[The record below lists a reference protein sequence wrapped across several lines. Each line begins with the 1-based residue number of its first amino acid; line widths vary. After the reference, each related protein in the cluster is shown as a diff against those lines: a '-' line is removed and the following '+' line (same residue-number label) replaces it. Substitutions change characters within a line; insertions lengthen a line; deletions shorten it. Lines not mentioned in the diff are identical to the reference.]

1 LRHAPTRF
9 APTTAHVQ
17 AAGGGVES
25 DQARSF
31 AVGVAI
37 IGCFDLRV
45 CGPALREIS
54 PYVELLPVRAVNRRE
69 RDGSASETTAEP
81 TTTGSVTGQ
90 RMRAIT
96 QTEYGTADVLR
107 LAEIERPAIG
117 ADEALV
123 KVRAAGLDRGTWH
136 LMAGMPYAARLAVGL
151 RAPKN
156 LVPGLDAA
164 GVVVAVGT
172 EVTRFQPGDEVFGV
186 SKGSFAEFAAARE
199 SKLARKPSNL
209 SFEQAAAVPVSGMT
223 ALRGLTDV
231 GNLQTGQK
239 VLIIG
244 ASGGV
249 GSYAVQ
255 IAKALGAEV
264 TGVCS
269 TGKLDLVRSIGAD
282 HVIDYNQEDFANGNT
297 RYDLILD
304 TGGNSTLSRLR
315 RALTARGTLVIVGGE
330 GGGRVT
336 GMGRQLRALALS
348 PFVGQRLTM
357 LGPKEHYT
365 ILERLTELIE
375 GGQLVPAIEQT
386 YPLDEMPN
394 AMRHLQAG
402 RARGKL
408 VITVSST

>member
-1 LRHAPTRF
+1 MEVPV
-9 APTTAHVQ
+9 TA
-17 AAGGGVES
+17 
-25 DQARSF
+25 
-31 AVGVAI
+31 
-37 IGCFDLRV
+37 
-45 CGPALREIS
+45 
-54 PYVELLPVRAVNRRE
+54 
-69 RDGSASETTAEP
+69 
-81 TTTGSVTGQ
+81 TTTEQPAAMGSPAGQ
-90 RMRAIT
+90 RMRAIV
-96 QTEYGTADVLR
+96 QKEYGTADVLR
-107 LAEIERPAIG
+107 VAEIERPSIG
-117 ADEALV
+117 ADEVLV

-156 LVPGLDAA
+156 PVPGLDVA
-164 GVVVAVGT
+164 GVVVAVGS
-172 EVTRFQPGDEVFGV
+172 EITRFQPGDEVFGV

-223 ALRGLTDV
+223 ALRGLSDV
-231 GNLQTGQK
+231 GHLQAGQK
-239 VLIIG
+239 VLIVG

-269 TGKLDLVRSIGAD
+269 TSKLDLVRSIGAD
-282 HVIDYNQEDFANGNT
+282 HVIDYTQEDFAKGDK

-304 TGGNSTLSRLR
+304 IGGNSPLSRLR
-315 RALTARGTLVIVGGE
+315 RALAPRGTLVIVGGE
-330 GGGRVT
+330 GRGNWI
-336 GMGRQLRALALS
+336 GMDRQVRALALS

-365 ILERLTELIE
+365 VLERLTELIE
-375 GGQLVPAIEQT
+375 DGKLMPAIEQT
-386 YPLDEMPN
+386 YPLSEMPN

-408 VITVSST
+408 VIAVSAT